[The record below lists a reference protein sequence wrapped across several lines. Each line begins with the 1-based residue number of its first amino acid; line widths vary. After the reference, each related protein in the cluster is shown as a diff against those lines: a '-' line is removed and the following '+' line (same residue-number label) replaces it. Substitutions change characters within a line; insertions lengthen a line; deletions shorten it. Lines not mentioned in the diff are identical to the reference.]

1 MSVHPIEN
9 RYFRPVMKKIFT
21 EEAVLQKWLDV
32 ESALAFAHAEV
43 GNIPRNASA
52 EIMKKATTEYV
63 KLATVK
69 ELEAET
75 RHDVMAMVN
84 ALVKVCA
91 HGAGAYIHLGA
102 TSSDIKDTA
111 CALQF
116 QEAIDLLQ
124 RDLEDLGK
132 VLLNRAQEHKETV
145 CVGRTHGQHAVP
157 TTFGMKFAVWLD
169 EIGRHLE
176 RLEECRKRVLVGKMS
191 GAVGTMASFGKYGI
205 QMQGITLK
213 RLGLGT
219 ADVTNQVVQR
229 DRHAELATLQAL
241 IAATI
246 DKIAKEIR
254 NLQRTEIAELFVSF
268 EKEQV
273 GSSTMPQKRNPIQ
286 SEQLSSISRVIKSN
300 VYVALE
306 NVSLEHERDL
316 TNSAAERIFIPENF
330 ILLDY
335 ALVKLKELLENLSL
349 NHVMIKKNLQLTNG
363 QIMAEKVMLELVKK
377 GIGRQEAH
385 RIVQEAAMKSFT
397 EQKSLQ
403 ETLLQHEAL
412 QERFLAQEVEKWL
425 EPHSYLGLAIQ
436 IVNRIVKK
444 YEERLIVTI

>member
-157 TTFGMKFAVWLD
+157 TTYGMKFAVWLD

-300 VYVALE
+300 VFVALE

-412 QERFLAQEVEKWL
+412 QEHFLAQEVEKWL